1 MSSVHRMAPAGPTI
15 YACAQAGCQ
24 ACTERLLRQ
33 HARLVHWVIAWLS
46 TATTTP
52 AAIPNGPAANAA
64 AANCARTSCRPAPSQ
79 GQPSQPVKTRP
90 SPPVPTGIP
99 PSPWAG

>member
-33 HARLVHWVIAWLS
+33 HARLVHWVIRHDCYIVVQIKFRGTATLLFRAIRSSGPSSPRFLRAGWS
-46 TATTTP
+46 TA
-52 AAIPNGPAANAA
+52 A
-64 AANCARTSCRPAPSQ
+64 
-79 GQPSQPVKTRP
+79 
-90 SPPVPTGIP
+90 
-99 PSPWAG
+99 